1 VTQHYT
7 KNTVFATAFCKKCSG
22 FTRHRIDG
30 GRQGPC
36 TVCLEKL
43 EAQHQKSVSAAAA
56 PVGLFGAPVAAAA
69 ARAAETTESKEAKE
83 ARARAAALTLAAKT
97 TLDLFSAS
105 APSPEPEP
113 EPAAVPASSP
123 IAEDPQPEQ
132 LRGTKAQELEFAEIH
147 EFVMAC
153 NAGGFQYRGY
163 ANNAGDRV
171 YEFSRAGAPEA
182 VFYIRKSKWDR
193 TPGMLEREVQR
204 TERWL

>member
-1 VTQHYT
+1 MVTEHYT

-22 FTRHRIDG
+22 FTRHRIGDG
-30 GRQGPC
+30 RLGPC
-36 TVCLEKL
+36 LPCIEKL
-43 EAQHQKSVSAAAA
+43 EAQHQRSVSAAAA

-69 ARAAETTESKEAKE
+69 GRAAETTESKEAKE
-83 ARARAAALTLAAKT
+83 ARARAAALTRAAKT
-97 TLDLFSAS
+97 TFDLFSAPAS
-105 APSPEPEP
+105 GPEP
-113 EPAAVPASSP
+113 EPAAAPVSSP
-123 IAEDPQPEQ
+123 IAEDPEPAQ

-147 EFVMAC
+147 EFVVAC

-163 ANNAGDRV
+163 TNDGGDRV
-171 YEFSRAGAPEA
+171 YDFSRAGAPEA